1 MYIDKVVMLMA
12 KKRFY
17 AIKKGKGNTKNKI
30 VETWSECKDLVLG
43 YPAEYKGFATKE
55 EAEIYLGI
63 KNVSNNEVYIKT
75 NSKKMRL
82 KKRKNRNKDKTILE
96 VEICKDLY
104 REFSDE
110 CSSLDI
116 SENDIIVNLIKEWL
130 L

>member
-1 MYIDKVVMLMA
+1 MA

-30 VETWSECKDLVLG
+30 VEIWSECKDLVLG

>member
-1 MYIDKVVMLMA
+1 MA

-30 VETWSECKDLVLG
+30 LETWSECKDLVLG

-63 KNVSNNEVYIKT
+63 KNVPNDEIHLRTTV
-75 NSKKMRL
+75 KKMKV
-82 KKRKNRNKDKTILE
+82 KKRRSRNKNTTILE
-96 VEICKDLY
+96 VNLCKELY
-104 REFSDE
+104 NEFSVK

>member
-1 MYIDKVVMLMA
+1 MA

-30 VETWSECKDLVLG
+30 LETWSECKDLVLG
-43 YPAEYKGFATKE
+43 YPAEYKDFATKE

-63 KNVSNNEVYIKT
+63 KNVPNDEIHLRTTV
-75 NSKKMRL
+75 KKMKV
-82 KKRKNRNKDKTILE
+82 KKRRSRNKNTTILE
-96 VEICKDLY
+96 VDLCKELY
-104 REFSDE
+104 NEFSVK

>member
-1 MYIDKVVMLMA
+1 MLMA

-17 AIKKGKGNTKNKI
+17 AIKNGKGNTKNKI
-30 VETWSECKDLVLG
+30 LETWSECKDLVLG
-43 YPAEYKGFATKE
+43 YSAEYKGFATKE

-63 KNVSNNEVYIKT
+63 KNVPNDEIHLRTTV
-75 NSKKMRL
+75 KKMKV
-82 KKRKNRNKDKTILE
+82 KKRRSRNKNTTILK
-96 VEICKDLY
+96 VDLCKELY
-104 REFSDE
+104 NEFSVK

>member
-1 MYIDKVVMLMA
+1 M
-12 KKRFY
+12 
-17 AIKKGKGNTKNKI
+17 
-30 VETWSECKDLVLG
+30 G

>member
-1 MYIDKVVMLMA
+1 MLMA

-30 VETWSECKDLVLG
+30 LETWSECKDLVLG

-63 KNVSNNEVYIKT
+63 KNVPNDEIHLRTTV
-75 NSKKMRL
+75 KKMKV
-82 KKRKNRNKDKTILE
+82 KKRRSRNKNTTILE
-96 VEICKDLY
+96 VDLCKELY
-104 REFSDE
+104 NEFSVK

>member
-1 MYIDKVVMLMA
+1 MLMA

-30 VETWSECKDLVLG
+30 LETWSECKDLVLG
-43 YPAEYKGFATKE
+43 YSAEYKGFATKE

-63 KNVSNNEVYIKT
+63 KNVPNDEIHLRTTV
-75 NSKKMRL
+75 KKMKV
-82 KKRKNRNKDKTILE
+82 KKRRSRNKNKTILE
-96 VEICKDLY
+96 VDLCKELY
-104 REFSDE
+104 NEFSVK

>member
-1 MYIDKVVMLMA
+1 MA

-17 AIKKGKGNTKNKI
+17 AIKKGKGDTKNKI

-63 KNVSNNEVYIKT
+63 KNISNNGLYIKT
-75 NSKKMRL
+75 ASKKKRL
-82 KKRKNRNKDKTILE
+82 KKRKNRDKTILE
-96 VEICKDLY
+96 VEISKDLY
-104 REFSDE
+104 KEFSDE
-110 CSSLDI
+110 CSSLDM
-116 SENDIIVNLIKEWL
+116 SENVIIVNLIKEWL

>member
-1 MYIDKVVMLMA
+1 MA

-63 KNVSNNEVYIKT
+63 KNVYNNEVYIKT

>member
-1 MYIDKVVMLMA
+1 MVVA

-17 AIKKGKGNTKNKI
+17 AIKKGKGNIRNRI

-63 KNVSNNEVYIKT
+63 KNVPNDEIHLRTTV
-75 NSKKMRL
+75 KKMKV
-82 KKRKNRNKDKTILE
+82 KKRRSRNKNTTILE
-96 VEICKDLY
+96 VDLCKELY
-104 REFSDE
+104 NEFSDR

-116 SENDIIVNLIKEWL
+116 AENDIIVNLIKEWL

>member
-1 MYIDKVVMLMA
+1 MLMA

-30 VETWSECKDLVLG
+30 LETWSECKDLVLG

-63 KNVSNNEVYIKT
+63 KNVPNDEIHLRTTV
-75 NSKKMRL
+75 KKMKV
-82 KKRKNRNKDKTILE
+82 KKRRSRNKNTTILE
-96 VEICKDLY
+96 VNLCKELY
-104 REFSDE
+104 NEFSVK

>member
-55 EAEIYLGI
+55 EAEIYLAP
-63 KNVSNNEVYIKT
+63 
-75 NSKKMRL
+75 
-82 KKRKNRNKDKTILE
+82 
-96 VEICKDLY
+96 
-104 REFSDE
+104 
-110 CSSLDI
+110 
-116 SENDIIVNLIKEWL
+116 
-130 L
+130 

>member
-1 MYIDKVVMLMA
+1 MA

-63 KNVSNNEVYIKT
+63 KNISNRGSVL
-75 NSKKMRL
+75 KMR
-82 KKRKNRNKDKTILE
+82 
-96 VEICKDLY
+96 
-104 REFSDE
+104 
-110 CSSLDI
+110 I
-116 SENDIIVNLIKEWL
+116 SHVKSIFPADTNGLQTF
-130 L
+130 